1 MIPIKKNNQIKRAE
15 ITNKIL
21 QTKLKKFISTPSDFT
36 LKSGSHS
43 LLIISLLI
51 ATFIMFET
59 FYLSPTA
66 TIGKKAV
73 FCVIFCFTS
82 TIAEA

>member
-1 MIPIKKNNQIKRAE
+1 M
-15 ITNKIL
+15 
-21 QTKLKKFISTPSDFT
+21 
-36 LKSGSHS
+36 G
-43 LLIISLLI
+43 
-51 ATFIMFET
+51 TFIMLET

-66 TIGKKAV
+66 TTGKKAV